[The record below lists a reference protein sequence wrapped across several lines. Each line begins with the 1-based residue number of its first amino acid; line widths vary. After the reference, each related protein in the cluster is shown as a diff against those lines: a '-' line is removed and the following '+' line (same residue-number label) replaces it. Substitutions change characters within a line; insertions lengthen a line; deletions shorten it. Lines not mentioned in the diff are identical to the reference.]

1 MLLTDGK
8 GIPLTFT
15 IHSASPHEVKLA
27 ETTLKSLPKPL
38 RKFVQRLVADRGYDS
53 DPLRNRLKEQKIQ
66 LIAPE
71 RCNKRVKLNDGR
83 VLRRYKKR
91 WRVERCFSWLH
102 NFRRL
107 VVRWDRNPLVYAA
120 FVRIACITIILRH
133 F

>member
-15 IHSASPHEVKLA
+15 IHSVSPHEVKLA
-27 ETTLKSLPKPL
+27 ETTLNSLPKAL
-38 RKFVQRLVADRGYDS
+38 RMFVQRIVADRAYDS

-71 RCNKRVKLNDGR
+71 RCNKRMKRNDGR

-102 NFRRL
+102 NLRHL
-107 VVRWDRNPLVYAA
+107 VVRWDRNPLVCAA